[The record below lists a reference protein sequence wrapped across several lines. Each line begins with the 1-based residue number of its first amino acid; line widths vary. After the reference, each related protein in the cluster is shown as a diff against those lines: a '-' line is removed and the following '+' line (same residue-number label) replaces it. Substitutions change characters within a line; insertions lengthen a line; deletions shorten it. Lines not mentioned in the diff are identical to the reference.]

1 MTPATVPCPAPDCGQ
16 QIIPAYSGP
25 SGTALLLDPQLQQGG
40 YALQPSG
47 SAYLTHAVGRAVH
60 LEHDGGIQVVVFIR
74 KDTLTVAP
82 VGPVRSRVERILKGR
97 LSGPVGALPRIETL
111 LRGARLIVHTHQTH
125 PANTTTGG

>member
-25 SGTALLLDPQLQQGG
+25 SGTALLLDPDLQQGG

-47 SAYLTHAVGRAVH
+47 SAYLTHGTGRAVH
-60 LEHDGGIQVVVFIR
+60 LEHDGGIQVVIFIR

-97 LSGPVGALPRIETL
+97 LSGPAEALDTVTDALTR
-111 LRGARLIVHTHQTH
+111 ARLIVHTHKH
-125 PANTTTGG
+125 EPARG